1 MFNVRRLFQRH
12 GLRAREAQVIKGI
25 CRQIDWYVGTR
36 VASGGQ
42 QGGAANGKPPS
53 EDL

>member
-1 MFNVRRLFQRH
+1 MLNVRRLFGRH
-12 GLRAREAQVIKGI
+12 GLQAQETQVIKGI
-25 CRQIDWYVGTR
+25 CRQIDWYVRTR